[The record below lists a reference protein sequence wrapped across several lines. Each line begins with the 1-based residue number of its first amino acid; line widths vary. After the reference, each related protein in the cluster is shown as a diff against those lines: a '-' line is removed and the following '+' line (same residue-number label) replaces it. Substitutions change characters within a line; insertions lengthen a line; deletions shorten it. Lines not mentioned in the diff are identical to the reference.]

1 MAAHYTW
8 VLMECGG
15 GTFDAQFAGEVE
27 VRSTTRSSDMVG
39 VVAGASRNLSQLE
52 AIDEIRAL
60 QMH

>member
-1 MAAHYTW
+1 
-8 VLMECGG
+8 MECGG

-60 QMH
+60 QMC